1 MKVLIVGAGIAG
13 PTLAYWLLKGGHE
26 VTLVEH
32 APHLRSGGYLIDFW
46 GAGFDVAER
55 MGIVPE
61 LRTHGYTFTEARA
74 VDRTGRKV
82 ASFDPS
88 VVIESN
94 DRYLSIPRADL
105 ATVIYDALD
114 GKAELLVDDT
124 VRDLD
129 DDGER
134 VRVTF
139 ESGTV
144 RDFDLVVGA
153 DGLHSRVRRLAFGPD
168 EQYEKYLGI
177 VFAAF
182 DAEGYPFRD
191 ELVAMMHAEVGF
203 QAIRL
208 SFRDDATLCLFTLLY
223 DGEFPTDRASQE
235 ALLRAKLADKGWELP
250 TMLDVMSSAKNFY
263 FDSAS
268 QILMPSW
275 STGRVVLVG
284 DAGAAPSFLA
294 GQGSA
299 LAMIEAFTLAAELAS
314 TDDYSQAFARY
325 HARLGPLIR
334 SKQKAAEGL
343 GLAFAPKNGFQLFV
357 RNTVLK
363 MMGLPKVA
371 DIAMGRSF
379 HDRVEL
385 PSFPAQAPA
394 H

>member
-32 APHLRSGGYLIDFW
+32 APKLRSGGYLIDFW

-61 LRTHGYTFTEARA
+61 LRTRGYTFTEARA
-74 VDRTGRKV
+74 VDSKGRKV

-94 DRYLSIPRADL
+94 ERYLSIPRADL

-124 VRDLD
+124 VRELD
-129 DDGER
+129 DDGDR

-139 ESGTV
+139 ESGSV
-144 RDFDLVVGA
+144 RDFDLVAGA
-153 DGLHSRVRRLAFGPD
+153 DGLHSRVRRLTFGPD

-182 DAEGYPFRD
+182 DAERYPVRD

-235 ALLRAKLADKGWELP
+235 ALLRAKLVDKGWELP
-250 TMLDVMSSAKNFY
+250 TMLEFMSSAKDFY

-275 STGRVVLVG
+275 SKGRVVLVG

-299 LAMIEAFTLAAELAS
+299 LAMIEAFTLAAELAG

-325 HARLGPLIR
+325 HQRLAPLIR

-343 GLAFAPKNGFQLFV
+343 GLAFAPKNRWQLFV
-357 RNTVLK
+357 RNTVLR

-385 PSFPAQAPA
+385 PSFPEQTPA